1 MKDESAG
8 WLGALVV
15 IGVFLVV
22 GGRVKCV
29 ISGILWEVFSRDPGW
44 G

>member
-29 ISGILWEVFSRDPGW
+29 ISGVLGGFSLGMTKVK
-44 G
+44 